1 MTNDETGGVPDQARP
16 MNDTQADPGGADPE
30 NRRPRRRGRRGRGA
44 PPVAAPQPG
53 RPPFRPAGGQGFRP
67 QGGPG
72 FRPQGQGFRPPGG
85 QGFRPQGG
93 AGFRPQGGPGQPFRG
108 NPNAAFGS
116 GTPRPLREGEDEGSS
131 QASELAAYER
141 RQAQQQQRRTGW
153 RPAGGAAP
161 WRGAGAGAG
170 APAAGGNRRYGG
182 AGYTE
187 QIRRV
192 TAGPRVS
199 APSHE
204 AGAGDPIAGP
214 HAVLEALRAG
224 RVIRKLYI
232 SQDRSLRTGPV
243 NDLIAEAQEKRI
255 FVTYVDKLEISRYS
269 PIENHQGVVAIV
281 EGRSGVELDELL
293 LHLDTVQ
300 DAALVLV
307 VDSLQDPQNFG
318 VLLRSGEGA
327 GVDGVIIPR
336 HRSVGLTPAVAKTS
350 AGASEHLLIADVAN
364 LRQAIDALKEKGLWV
379 VGADD
384 TGDLLYDEVDYRGPT
399 GIVIGGEAEG
409 IRRLVLEG
417 CDQVV
422 RIPMEGK
429 VESLNAAAAGS
440 VILYEALRQ
449 RRRDVA
455 PPPTQTPRPARA
467 VPAVIDLSPD
477 DAADQDEDLE
487 QDQELEADLEAE
499 DGTYPE
505 QDRAASA
512 LADGELPTDPI
523 DAVESGSEDDPPAK
537 PKPRK
542 AVVKKTVAAKKTTAA
557 KKATAKKTKP
567 TD

>member
-1 MTNDETGGVPDQARP
+1 MTNED
-16 MNDTQADPGGADPE
+16 NGGAPDEGRPHPDAQQDAGGGDPD

-44 PPVAAPQPG
+44 PPAAGPQPG
-53 RPPFRPAGGQGFRP
+53 RPPFRSQPQGQGFRP
-67 QGGPG
+67 QGPG
-72 FRPQGQGFRPPGG
+72 FRPQGQGFRPQGPGFRPQG
-85 QGFRPQGG
+85 QGFRPQV
-93 AGFRPQGGPGQPFRG
+93 QPFRG
-108 NPNAAFGS
+108 NPNASGS
-116 GTPRPLREGEDEGSS
+116 NAAPRPLRDGEDEGSS

-153 RPAGGAAP
+153 RPAGTAGAAP
-161 WRGAGAGAG
+161 WRG
-170 APAAGGNRRYGG
+170 PAAGGNRRYGG
-182 AGYTE
+182 GGAAYTE

-255 FVTYVDKLEISRYS
+255 FVNYVDKLEIARVS
-269 PIENHQGVVAIV
+269 PIEAHQGVVAIV

-350 AGASEHLLIADVAN
+350 AGASEHLLIADVPN

-384 TGDLLYDEVDYRGPT
+384 SGDLLYDEVDYRGPT

-422 RIPMEGK
+422 RIPMEGQ

-455 PPPTQTPRPARA
+455 PPATQTPRPARTA
-467 VPAVIDLSPD
+467 TADLADLRPD
-477 DAADQDEDLE
+477 DVADERDEALRGDE
-487 QDQELEADLEAE
+487 VEDVAELEADLEAE
-499 DGTYPE
+499 DGSYPDDE
-505 QDRAASA
+505 AAGSTG
-512 LADGELPTDPI
+512 LEEADAAAGHDEP
-523 DAVESGSEDDPPAK
+523 VGVGPA

-542 AVVKKTVAAKKTTAA
+542 TSVKKTAA
-557 KKATAKKTKP
+557 KKVTAARKAAAPKKAKRAE
-567 TD
+567 

>member
-1 MTNDETGGVPDQARP
+1 MTNNETGGVPDEVRP
-16 MNDTQADPGGADPE
+16 RNDTQSDPGGVDPD
-30 NRRPRRRGRRGRGA
+30 NRRPRRRGRRGRGV
-44 PPVAAPQPG
+44 PPVTGPQPG
-53 RPPFRPAGGQGFRP
+53 RPPFRPQGGQSFRP
-67 QGGPG
+67 QGPGQG
-72 FRPQGQGFRPPGG
+72 FRPQGQGFRPQGPSQGVRPQG
-85 QGFRPQGG
+85 QGFRPQG
-93 AGFRPQGGPGQPFRG
+93 PPFRG
-108 NPNAAFGS
+108 NPNAAAGPA
-116 GTPRPLREGEDEGSS
+116 GPRPLREGEDEGSS
-131 QASELAAYER
+131 QATELAAYER

-153 RPAGGAAP
+153 RPAGTAAP
-161 WRGAGAGAG
+161 WRAG
-170 APAAGGNRRYGG
+170 APSGGGNRRYGG
-182 AGYTE
+182 AAYTE

-255 FVTYVDKLEISRYS
+255 FVNYVDKLEISKIS
-269 PIENHQGVVAIV
+269 PIENHQGVIAIV
-281 EGRSGVELDELL
+281 EGRSGVDLDELL

-300 DAALVLV
+300 EAALVLV

-384 TGDLLYDEVDYRGPT
+384 SGDLLYDEVDYRGPT

-422 RIPMEGK
+422 RIPMEGQ

-455 PPPTQTPRPARA
+455 PPATQTPRPARPDRPDQ
-467 VPAVIDLSPD
+467 VGKPDRVDLRPD
-477 DAADQDEDLE
+477 DDEDEL
-487 QDQELEADLEAE
+487 ELEADLQAE
-499 DGTYPE
+499 DGAYP
-505 QDRAASA
+505 DRAEADSA
-512 LADGELPTDPI
+512 PI
-523 DAVESGSEDDPPAK
+523 SAERPDDQTEEEPAVVAPA

-542 AVVKKTVAAKKTTAA
+542 TTAKKVTAAKKTTAA
-557 KKATAKKTKP
+557 KKATASKKTKP
-567 TD
+567 AE

>member
-1 MTNDETGGVPDQARP
+1 MTTDETGGGPDEVRP
-16 MNDTQADPGGADPE
+16 RNDTQSDPGGLDPD
-30 NRRPRRRGRRGRGA
+30 NRRPRRRGRRGRGV
-44 PPVAAPQPG
+44 PPVTGPLPG
-53 RPPFRPAGGQGFRP
+53 RPPFRPPGQGFRP
-67 QGGPG
+67 QGGQG
-72 FRPQGQGFRPPGG
+72 FRPQGQGFRPQGGQGSRPQGG
-85 QGFRPQGG
+85 QGFRPQ
-93 AGFRPQGGPGQPFRG
+93 GQPFRG
-108 NPNAAFGS
+108 NPNASS
-116 GTPRPLREGEDEGSS
+116 GPAVPRPLREGEDEGSS
-131 QASELAAYER
+131 QAAELAAYER

-153 RPAGGAAP
+153 RPAGAGPAAP
-161 WRGAGAGAG
+161 WRGAG

-255 FVTYVDKLEISRYS
+255 FVNYVDKLEISRYS

-364 LRQAIDALKEKGLWV
+364 LRQAIDALKDKGLWV

-384 TGDLLYDEVDYRGPT
+384 SGDLLYDEVDYRGPT

-455 PPPTQTPRPARA
+455 PPATQTPRPIRTSP
-467 VPAVIDLSPD
+467 PALVDLSPD
-477 DAADQDEDLE
+477 DGADQDEDTDLDE
-487 QDQELEADLEAE
+487 DLEADLRAE
-499 DGTYPE
+499 DGTE
-505 QDRAASA
+505 REEDQAAPVPAGSA
-512 LADGELPTDPI
+512 LPADPI
-523 DAVESGSEDDPPAK
+523 DAVEAGPDDGAA
-537 PKPRK
+537 PKPARPRMS
-542 AVVKKTVAAKKTTAA
+542 AGSKTVGAKKTT
-557 KKATAKKTKP
+557 TAKKPLANRTKRAKP
-567 TD
+567 AE

>member
-1 MTNDETGGVPDQARP
+1 MTNDETGGAPDEVRP
-16 MNDTQADPGGADPE
+16 QNDTQADPGGGDPD
-30 NRRPRRRGRRGRGA
+30 NRRPRRRGRRGRGT
-44 PPVAAPQPG
+44 PPVTGPQPG
-53 RPPFRPAGGQGFRP
+53 RPPFRPQAQGFRP
-67 QGGPG
+67 QGPAAG
-72 FRPQGQGFRPPGG
+72 FRPQGQGFRSQGGQGFRAQGG
-85 QGFRPQGG
+85 QGFRPQ
-93 AGFRPQGGPGQPFRG
+93 GQPFRG
-108 NPNAAFGS
+108 NPNAAS
-116 GTPRPLREGEDEGSS
+116 GPVVPRPLREGEDEGSS

-153 RPAGGAAP
+153 RPAGAGPAAP
-161 WRGAGAGAG
+161 WRGAG

-192 TAGPRVS
+192 TAGPRIS

-255 FVTYVDKLEISRYS
+255 FVNYVDKLEISRYS

-300 DAALVLV
+300 DAALVLI

-384 TGDLLYDEVDYRGPT
+384 SGDLLYDEVDYRGPT

-455 PPPTQTPRPARA
+455 PPPTQTRRPARA
-467 VPAVIDLSPD
+467 VPAVVDLSPD

-487 QDQELEADLEAE
+487 QDLELEADLEAE
-499 DGTYPE
+499 VGASPE
-505 QDRAASA
+505 QDHATPA
-512 LADGELPTDPI
+512 LPDGALPDPI
-523 DAVESGSEDDPPAK
+523 DAVEAGPEDEPPATS

-542 AVVKKTVAAKKTTAA
+542 AVVKKTAAAKKTTAA
-557 KKATAKKTKP
+557 KRVSAKKTKP
-567 TD
+567 EH

>member
-1 MTNDETGGVPDQARP
+1 L
-16 MNDTQADPGGADPE
+16 
-30 NRRPRRRGRRGRGA
+30 
-44 PPVAAPQPG
+44 
-53 RPPFRPAGGQGFRP
+53 RP
-67 QGGPG
+67 QGPG
-72 FRPQGQGFRPPGG
+72 FRPQGQGFRP
-85 QGFRPQGG
+85 Q
-93 AGFRPQGGPGQPFRG
+93 GQPFRG
-108 NPNAAFGS
+108 NPNAS
-116 GTPRPLREGEDEGSS
+116 GGPGGPRPLREGEDEGSS
-131 QASELAAYER
+131 QAAELAAYER
-141 RQAQQQQRRTGW
+141 RQAQQQRRTGW
-153 RPAGGAAP
+153 RPAGAGAAAP
-161 WRGAGAGAG
+161 WRGA
-170 APAAGGNRRYGG
+170 APGGNRRYGG
-182 AGYTE
+182 ADYTE

-243 NDLIAEAQEKRI
+243 NELIAEAQEKRI
-255 FVTYVDKLEISRYS
+255 FVNYVDKLEIARVS

-318 VLLRSGEGA
+318 VLLRSAEGA
-327 GVDGVIIPR
+327 SVDGVIIPR

-364 LRQAIDALKEKGLWV
+364 LRQAIDALKEKGLWL

-384 TGDLLYDEVDYRGPT
+384 SGDLLYDEVDYRGPT

-422 RIPMEGK
+422 RIPMEGQ
-429 VESLNAAAAGS
+429 VSSLNAAAAGS

-455 PPPTQTPRPARA
+455 PPATQTPRPAR
-467 VPAVIDLSPD
+467 VEQPDLVDLRPED
-477 DAADQDEDLE
+477 DEDE
-487 QDQELEADLEAE
+487 REDAVELEVDLQAE
-499 DGTYPE
+499 DGAYPDDDVAAGTAPVSPSFTPEMPDE
-505 QDRAASA
+505 Q
-512 LADGELPTDPI
+512 TD
-523 DAVESGSEDDPPAK
+523 EEPAGVAPA

-542 AVVKKTVAAKKTTAA
+542 LMAKKVTAKKTTAA
-557 KKATAKKTKP
+557 KKTTVTKRTKP
-567 TD
+567 AE

>member
-1 MTNDETGGVPDQARP
+1 MTNDETGGMPDEARP
-16 MNDTQADPGGADPE
+16 RNDVQSDPGGVDPD
-30 NRRPRRRGRRGRGA
+30 NRRPRRRGRRGRGV

-53 RPPFRPAGGQGFRP
+53 RPPFRPPGQGFRP
-67 QGGPG
+67 QGQAQPFRPQGQG
-72 FRPQGQGFRPPGG
+72 FRPQGQGFRPQG
-85 QGFRPQGG
+85 QGFRPQGQ
-93 AGFRPQGGPGQPFRG
+93 GFRPQGQPFRG
-108 NPNAAFGS
+108 NPNVAGGPAA
-116 GTPRPLREGEDEGSS
+116 PRPLRDGEDEGSS

-153 RPAGGAAP
+153 RPAGAAAP
-161 WRGAGAGAG
+161 WRG

-384 TGDLLYDEVDYRGPT
+384 SGDLLYDEVDYRGPT

-455 PPPTQTPRPARA
+455 PPATQTPRPAR
-467 VPAVIDLSPD
+467 VGKPELVDLSPD
-477 DAADQDEDLE
+477 ADDDQLDENAELDA
-487 QDQELEADLEAE
+487 ELEADLGAE
-499 DGTYPE
+499 DGVYSE
-505 QDRAASA
+505 V
-512 LADGELPTDPI
+512 
-523 DAVESGSEDDPPAK
+523 DAVAEPLDDMSAVDADEIKEPAAVA

-542 AVVKKTVAAKKTTAA
+542 TAAKKTAAAKKTTA
-557 KKATAKKTKP
+557 KKTTAKRTKAAE
-567 TD
+567 

>member
-1 MTNDETGGVPDQARP
+1 MTNDKTDGMPDEARP
-16 MNDTQADPGGADPE
+16 RDDVQSDPGGVDPD
-30 NRRPRRRGRRGRGA
+30 NRRPRRRGRRGRGV
-44 PPVAAPQPG
+44 PPVAAPPPG
-53 RPPFRPAGGQGFRP
+53 RPPFRPPGQGFRP
-67 QGGPG
+67 QGQAQPFRPGQGARPQGQGFRPQGPG
-72 FRPQGQGFRPPGG
+72 FRPQGQGFRP
-85 QGFRPQGG
+85 Q
-93 AGFRPQGGPGQPFRG
+93 GQPFRG
-108 NPNAAFGS
+108 NPNAAS
-116 GTPRPLREGEDEGSS
+116 GPAAPRPLRDGEDEGSS

-153 RPAGGAAP
+153 RPAGAAAP
-161 WRGAGAGAG
+161 WRG

-255 FVTYVDKLEISRYS
+255 FVNYVDKLEISRYS

-384 TGDLLYDEVDYRGPT
+384 SGDLLYDEVDYRGPT

-455 PPPTQTPRPARA
+455 PPATQTPRPVR
-467 VPAVIDLSPD
+467 VGKPELVDLSPD
-477 DAADQDEDLE
+477 EDDDQPDEDG
-487 QDQELEADLEAE
+487 ELEADLGAE
-499 DGTYPE
+499 DGVYSE
-505 QDRAASA
+505 VE
-512 LADGELPTDPI
+512 LADGSMAA
-523 DAVESGSEDDPPAK
+523 DAEPSAEPAA
-537 PKPRK
+537 PASKPRK
-542 AVVKKTVAAKKTTAA
+542 TAAKKTTAA
-557 KKATAKKTKP
+557 KKMTAAKKVTAKAKRTKP
-567 TD
+567 AE

>member
-1 MTNDETGGVPDQARP
+1 MTNDEIGNAPDEGRAANGGSEAGGIDPD
-16 MNDTQADPGGADPE
+16 
-30 NRRPRRRGRRGRGA
+30 NRRPRRRGRRGRGV
-44 PPVAAPQPG
+44 PPVGGPPPG
-53 RPPFRPAGGQGFRP
+53 RPPFRPQGQGQGFRPQGQGGPGFRPQGQGFRPGGQSGPGGFRP

-72 FRPQGQGFRPPGG
+72 FRPQGQ
-85 QGFRPQGG
+85 
-93 AGFRPQGGPGQPFRG
+93 PFRG
-108 NPNAAFGS
+108 NPNAGGPAAG
-116 GTPRPLREGEDEGSS
+116 PRPLREGEDEGSS
-131 QASELAAYER
+131 QAAELAAYER
-141 RQAQQQQRRTGW
+141 RQAQQAQRRTGW
-153 RPAGGAAP
+153 RPAGAGGPAP
-161 WRGAGAGAG
+161 WRGGAA
-170 APAAGGNRRYGG
+170 AAGGNRRYGG

-232 SQDRSLRTGPV
+232 SQDRTLRTGPV
-243 NDLIAEAQEKRI
+243 NDLITEAQEKRI
-255 FVTYVDKLEISRYS
+255 FVNYVDKLEIARVS

-364 LRQAIDALKEKGLWV
+364 LRQAIDALKDKGLWV

-384 TGDLLYDEVDYRGPT
+384 SGDLLYDEVDYRGPT

-422 RIPMEGK
+422 RIPMEGQ

-449 RRRDVA
+449 RRRDAA
-455 PPPTQTPRPARA
+455 PPATQTPRPAR
-467 VPAVIDLSPD
+467 PERTEVIDLRPD
-477 DAADQDEDLE
+477 DETDETDDLDQLDEMDPMLE
-487 QDQELEADLEAE
+487 PDETPELRADLAAE
-499 DGTYPE
+499 DGTSA
-505 QDRAASA
+505 DAA
-512 LADGELPTDPI
+512 
-523 DAVESGSEDDPPAK
+523 PAAAA
-537 PKPRK
+537 KPRK
-542 AVVKKTVAAKKTTAA
+542 ATVKKTAAAKKTTA
-557 KKATAKKTKP
+557 KKTTAKRVKP
-567 TD
+567 AD

>member
-1 MTNDETGGVPDQARP
+1 MTNDETGGMPDEARP
-16 MNDTQADPGGADPE
+16 RNDMQSDPAGVDPD

-44 PPVAAPQPG
+44 PPVASPQPGG
-53 RPPFRPAGGQGFRP
+53 RPPFRPQGQGFRP
-67 QGGPG
+67 QGQPPLRPQGQGSRSPSQG
-72 FRPQGQGFRPPGG
+72 FRPQGQGFRP
-85 QGFRPQGG
+85 Q
-93 AGFRPQGGPGQPFRG
+93 GQPFRG
-108 NPNAAFGS
+108 NPNLAGGSPAA
-116 GTPRPLREGEDEGSS
+116 PRPLREGEDEGSS

-161 WRGAGAGAG
+161 WRGA
-170 APAAGGNRRYGG
+170 PAAGGNRRYGG
-182 AGYTE
+182 PGYTE

-255 FVTYVDKLEISRYS
+255 FVTYVDKLEIARYS

-364 LRQAIDALKEKGLWV
+364 LRQAIDALKDKGLWV

-384 TGDLLYDEVDYRGPT
+384 SGDLLYDEVDYRGPT

-422 RIPMEGK
+422 RIPMEGQ

-455 PPPTQTPRPARA
+455 PPATQTPRPVRAGEPRA
-467 VPAVIDLSPD
+467 VDLAPD
-477 DAADQDEDLE
+477 DDDQDDGLDEDV
-487 QDQELEADLEAE
+487 ELDADLGDELMADLGAE
-499 DGTYPE
+499 DGASPDNE
-505 QDRAASA
+505 PAAPA
-512 LADGELPTDPI
+512 AAVGEE
-523 DAVESGSEDDPPAK
+523 AVAPPAK
-537 PKPRK
+537 PRK
-542 AVVKKTVAAKKTTAA
+542 TAVKKATAAKKTTAKKTA
-557 KKATAKKTKP
+557 VKKAKP
-567 TD
+567 AE

>member
-1 MTNDETGGVPDQARP
+1 MTTNDEISGAPDEGRPKDGAQPDPAGV
-16 MNDTQADPGGADPE
+16 DPE
-30 NRRPRRRGRRGRGA
+30 NRRPRRRGRRGRGT
-44 PPVAAPQPG
+44 PPVAGPQPG
-53 RPPFRPAGGQGFRP
+53 RPPFRPQGQGFRP
-67 QGGPG
+67 QSPP
-72 FRPQGQGFRPPGG
+72 FRPQGQGFRP
-85 QGFRPQGG
+85 QGAGSRPQGG
-93 AGFRPQGGPGQPFRG
+93 AFRPQVQPYRG
-108 NPNAAFGS
+108 NPNAAAGPA
-116 GTPRPLREGEDEGSS
+116 GPRPLREGEDEGSS
-131 QASELAAYER
+131 QATELAAYER

-153 RPAGGAAP
+153 RPAGTAAP
-161 WRGAGAGAG
+161 WRAG
-170 APAAGGNRRYGG
+170 APSGGGNRRYGG
-182 AGYTE
+182 AAYTE

-204 AGAGDPIAGP
+204 AGTGDPIAGP

-255 FVTYVDKLEISRYS
+255 FVNYVDKLEISKIS
-269 PIENHQGVVAIV
+269 PIENHQGVIAIV
-281 EGRSGVELDELL
+281 EGRSGVDLDELL

-384 TGDLLYDEVDYRGPT
+384 SGDLLYDEVDYRGPT

-422 RIPMEGK
+422 RIPMEGQ

-455 PPPTQTPRPARA
+455 PPATQTPRPARPDRPDRPDR
-467 VPAVIDLSPD
+467 VGTLDPVDLRPD
-477 DAADQDEDLE
+477 DDEDELE
-487 QDQELEADLEAE
+487 VEADLQAE
-499 DGTYPE
+499 DGAYP
-505 QDRAASA
+505 DRAEPDSA
-512 LADGELPTDPI
+512 PISAELPDDQTDEEP
-523 DAVESGSEDDPPAK
+523 AVVAPA

-542 AVVKKTVAAKKTTAA
+542 TTAKKVTAAKKTTPAKKTTAA
-557 KKATAKKTKP
+557 KRTKP
-567 TD
+567 AE